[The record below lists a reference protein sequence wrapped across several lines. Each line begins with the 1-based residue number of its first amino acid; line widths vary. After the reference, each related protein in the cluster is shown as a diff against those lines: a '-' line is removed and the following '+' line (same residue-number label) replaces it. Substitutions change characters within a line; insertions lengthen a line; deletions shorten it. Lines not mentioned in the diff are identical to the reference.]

1 MDFRLNIRFTSLKL
15 PITGIRR
22 RNTKKSAP
30 SGIRKPN
37 SISITHAH
45 GISQRAELA
54 KLENLNFYG
63 SVYMYKLLCTFVSKI

>member
-30 SGIRKPN
+30 SGIRESN
-37 SISITHAH
+37 SISITH
-45 GISQRAELA
+45 GISHRTELA

-63 SVYMYKLLCTFVSKI
+63 SVYMYKLLCTFASKI